1 MTEADKYFALEE
13 LILKEMDGT
22 STEAERAELNSLLG
36 SDADARAYY
45 MEFIVL
51 CGELLL
57 SGQTAVATD
66 FLCRPQEIEQSAL
79 WQALAENERT
89 AETIPVEK
97 TKPVFPVSY
106 TNTDSIVRTPHHV
119 SKLAFYTAV
128 ISTAALLLMIGYVIT
143 HPRTLADPVAT
154 VTGQNRAVWAE
165 PAVDISSNKNRL
177 CTHSTLTLLEGFA
190 EITFD
195 NQARIIVQSP
205 SKIDIEDYNQIFLHS
220 GKLTVMVPP
229 TAIGFVV
236 RTTGASIVDYGT
248 EFGVTADLHGQ
259 TETHV
264 FKGQVELR
272 AGTDP
277 VRFANAQKLTSGQG
291 GQVDK
296 DGKLTVETLSQRT
309 YYVRHLPTV
318 ERFGQPG
325 KRIDL
330 ADMIG
335 GGNGFGTGRQRAAID
350 PTSGQINQDFRMFNR
365 KPDSLRYCPVPAMPC
380 VDGVF
385 VPLGGPVPQI
395 VTSQGHT
402 FSQCPQT
409 SGTYWLNLTNYP
421 VASFMGDDQKQPED
435 IHLVR
440 LGGVQYG
447 TPMLPAIMMHSNLGV
462 TFDLDAIRAT
472 VPGTRIVRFTSLA
485 GLSETIDRDDVEADM
500 WILVD
505 GQTRQAVHIMGNQ
518 IPNVISCNVEIQ
530 DHDRFLTLV
539 TTDGGEA
546 NGNGGDWTFFASPAL
561 ELEPIH

>member
-1 MTEADKYFALEE
+1 VTEADKYFALEE

-22 STEAERAELNSLLG
+22 TTEGERAELNRLLG

-45 MEFIVL
+45 LEFIVL

-66 FLCRPQEIEQSAL
+66 FLCRPQDIEKSAL
-79 WQALAENERT
+79 WRALAENERT
-89 AETIPVEK
+89 AEAIPAEK
-97 TKPVFPVSY
+97 TKPVFPISY
-106 TNTDSIVRTPHHV
+106 RNTDFIDRKPHRV

-128 ISTAALLLMIGYVIT
+128 ISTAALLLMIAYVIT

-165 PAVDISSNKNRL
+165 SAVDISNKNRL
-177 CTHSTLTLLEGFA
+177 CAHSTLNLLEGFA

-205 SKIDIEDYNQIFLHS
+205 SKFDIEDYNQIFLHS
-220 GKLTVMVPP
+220 GKLTVRVPP

-248 EFGVTADLHGQ
+248 EFGVTADSSGQ

-264 FKGQVELR
+264 FEGQVELR

-277 VRFANAQKLTSGQG
+277 VRFAEAQKLISGQG

-296 DGKLTVETLSQRT
+296 DGKLTVDSLSQRT
-309 YYVRHLPTV
+309 YYVRRLPTV
-318 ERFGQPG
+318 EHFGQPG

-330 ADMIG
+330 ADIMG
-335 GGNGFGTGRQRAAID
+335 GGNGFGTGRQRVAID
-350 PTSGQINQDFRMFNR
+350 PTSGQINEDFRMFNR
-365 KPDSLRYCPVPAMPC
+365 KPNSVRYCPVPAIPC

-385 VPLGGPVPQI
+385 IPLGGSVPQI

-402 FSQCPQT
+402 FSQCPET
-409 SGTYWLNLTNYP
+409 AGTYWLNLTNYP
-421 VASFMGDDQKQPED
+421 VASFMGNDQKQPED

-472 VPGTRIVRFTSLA
+472 VPGTRILRFTSSA
-485 GLSETIDRDDVEADM
+485 GFSETIDRENVAADLWVLLDGENCRTAHLIQDQM
-500 WILVD
+500 HSAVYFNVD
-505 GQTRQAVHIMGNQ
+505 
-518 IPNVISCNVEIQ
+518 IQ
-530 DHDRFLTLV
+530 DHHRFLTLM
-539 TTDGGEA
+539 TTDGGD
-546 NGNGGDWTFFASPAL
+546 GNGGDWTFFASPAL
-561 ELEPIH
+561 ELETIH